1 MAAWGFFVRG
11 SAQDVIGQIERLRGA
26 LPDAGRGKC
35 RSHGRIYAEISF
47 HGTQL
52 LSPSACSTA
61 KEDAAKDGLEMD
73 SRGMIAQQ
81 NDAEAVTATLWDV
94 NDASTSRLMGDF
106 YARWVKDPA
115 DGKAEALRQTQIAL
129 LKGPAASTAPG
140 SGRGFESKQ

>member
-35 RSHGRIYAEISF
+35 RSHGRIYTEISF

-61 KEDAAKDGLEMD
+61 KEDAAKDVLEMD
-73 SRGMIAQQ
+73 S
-81 NDAEAVTATLWDV
+81 
-94 NDASTSRLMGDF
+94 
-106 YARWVKDPA
+106 
-115 DGKAEALRQTQIAL
+115 
-129 LKGPAASTAPG
+129 PG
-140 SGRGFESKQ
+140 SSFLWNLATWNQRGDDLRGVNALVPGCQVP